1 MRKRS
6 VTGDAPASAIHLAS
20 RFGAFDR
27 RILDSRRARSVMVDL
42 GTTALRFVQ
51 LYGPLALLVF
61 TFLEAS
67 MLFPFLPSE
76 VVVPAAAVL
85 VQDAASFVVFVGAAG
100 VGGTVGAFVPYYV
113 FRGPGSR
120 GTGRLGEYLHVS
132 ERSKERARRWFLE
145 WGVTSVLWGR
155 FLPGLRSVIS
165 IPAGLVGMNAAWF
178 GALTAIGTVAFY
190 AASGR
195 SSTTPRSRRSLGRFV
210 SWPRTGRGS
219 SRCSCSVCWR
229 RRCCSPVGIVAR
241 GRGGRVDDCAREKR
255 RQPYSCYRY
264 RAPRIRSTAV

>member
-1 MRKRS
+1 
-6 VTGDAPASAIHLAS
+6 
-20 RFGAFDR
+20 
-27 RILDSRRARSVMVDL
+27 MVDL

-76 VVVPAAAVL
+76 VVVPAAAAVL
-85 VQDAASFVVFVGAAG
+85 VQDAASFAVFVGAAG

-120 GTGRLGEYLHVS
+120 GVGRLGEYLHVS
-132 ERSKERARRWFLE
+132 DDAVERARRWFLE

-165 IPAGLVGMNAAWF
+165 IPAGLVGMNPAWF
-178 GALTAIGTVAFY
+178 GVLTAAGTVAFY
-190 AASGR
+190 ASVGALVYYAQE
-195 SSTTPRSRRSLGRFV
+195 SSISWALRRAAADRPLLVAVIALSMLAAMVLLTRRYQRTTKLTFDG
-210 SWPRTGRGS
+210 
-219 SRCSCSVCWR
+219 
-229 RRCCSPVGIVAR
+229 
-241 GRGGRVDDCAREKR
+241 
-255 RQPYSCYRY
+255 
-264 RAPRIRSTAV
+264 

>member
-1 MRKRS
+1 M
-6 VTGDAPASAIHLAS
+6 TGDAPASAIHLAS

-190 AASGR
+190 ASVGALVYYAQE
-195 SSTTPRSRRSLGRFV
+195 SSVARALRVVAADRPWLVALLVLGVLAATMLLTRRYRRTRSRRS
-210 SWPRTGRGS
+210 
-219 SRCSCSVCWR
+219 SR
-229 RRCCSPVGIVAR
+229 
-241 GRGGRVDDCAREKR
+241 
-255 RQPYSCYRY
+255 
-264 RAPRIRSTAV
+264 